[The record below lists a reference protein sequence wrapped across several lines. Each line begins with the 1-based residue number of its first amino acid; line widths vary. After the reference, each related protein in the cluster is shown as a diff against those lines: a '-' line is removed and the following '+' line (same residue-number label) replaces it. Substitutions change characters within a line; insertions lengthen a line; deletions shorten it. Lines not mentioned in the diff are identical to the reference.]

1 MRTFILSIASLLV
14 FTGLFGA
21 SHEIQQSPLLPDL
34 FVVAKVQTFFQ
45 TDTNTVVLDT
55 PNPFEFEAF
64 YDESLSE
71 SVTSVNLHTGA
82 GDPIVPLTR
91 FMDVNE
97 TFFEWELPQ
106 EFTNDF
112 ATIEALDA
120 AFPNTTYQLQIT
132 SSLTDNN
139 LVIVPLNFGSTDNY
153 FVVPQLSNLNNA
165 FFFDGVLKF
174 NFNQDFTFNW
184 NTDIGFVNG
193 TDRLFLFTE
202 EHVTNGNFFEV
213 FDFETDVY
221 QSSFLLPGGTLDPL
235 KTYESELIFARV
247 VDLDVDSIDGHAG
260 AAAFATITSIELMHV
275 PEPGTYSLIFGLAAL
290 GFVLLRR
297 RRS

>member
-14 FTGLFGA
+14 FTGLA
-21 SHEIQQSPLLPDL
+21 QAQIQEPPLLPDL
-34 FVVAKVQTFFQ
+34 FGVAKTQDFFQ
-45 TDTNTVVLDT
+45 TDTNSVFPETFDEFGGS
-55 PNPFEFEAF
+55 PFEFEAF
-64 YDESLSE
+64 YDESLGE
-71 SVTSVNLHTGA
+71 TVTSVNLHTGA
-82 GDPIVPLTR
+82 GDPISPLTR
-91 FMDVNE
+91 FIDLNE
-97 TFFEWELPQ
+97 TVGDWELTLIPHH
-106 EFTNDF
+106 F
-112 ATIEALDA
+112 ATKAELDA

-132 SSLTDNN
+132 SSLTNDS

-153 FVVPQLSNLNNA
+153 FDVPQLSNTG
-165 FFFDGVLKF
+165 FVDGVLKF

-202 EHVTNGNFFEV
+202 EHVTNGNFFDV

-221 QSSFLLPGGTLDPL
+221 QSSFFLPGGTLDPL

-275 PEPGTYSLIFGLAAL
+275 PEPGTYGLIFGLAAL
-290 GFVLLRR
+290 GFVILRR

>member
-1 MRTFILSIASLLV
+1 MRTFILLIASLLAYC
-14 FTGLFGA
+14 GLFSA
-21 SHEIQQSPLLPDL
+21 SHEIQQSPLLPEL
-34 FVVAKVQTFFQ
+34 FIVAKAQDFFQ

-55 PNPFEFEAF
+55 PNPFEFDAF
-64 YDESLSE
+64 YDELSGE
-71 SVTSVNLHTGA
+71 TVTSVNLHTGA
-82 GDPIVPLTR
+82 GDPISPLTR
-91 FMDVNE
+91 FIDLNE
-97 TFFEWELPQ
+97 TVGDWELTLIPHH
-106 EFTNDF
+106 F
-112 ATIEALDA
+112 ATKAELDA
-120 AFPNTTYQLQIT
+120 AFPNTTYQMQIT
-132 SSLTDNN
+132 SSLTNDS

-153 FVVPQLSNLNNA
+153 FDVPQLSNTG
-165 FFFDGVLKF
+165 FVDGVLKF

-193 TDRLFLFTE
+193 TDRLFIFTE

-247 VDLDVDSIDGHAG
+247 VDIDTSISGHTG
-260 AAAFATITSIELMHV
+260 VAAFATITSIELMHV

-290 GFVLLRR
+290 GFVVLRR

>member
-1 MRTFILSIASLLV
+1 MRTFILSLASLLV

-21 SHEIQQSPLLPDL
+21 AHEIQQSPLLPDL
-34 FVVAKVQTFFQ
+34 FVVAKVQDFVQ
-45 TDTNTVVLDT
+45 TDTNTVVLDSVD
-55 PNPFEFEAF
+55 PFEFEAF
-64 YDESLSE
+64 YDESLGE
-71 SVTSVNLHTGA
+71 TVTSVNLHTGA

-91 FMDVNE
+91 FIGE
-97 TFFEWELPQ
+97 TEVVGDWDIPQ
-106 EFTNDF
+106 EFPHHF
-112 ATIEALDA
+112 ATKAEMDA

-132 SSLTDNN
+132 SSLTNDS

-153 FVVPQLSNLNNA
+153 FVAPQLSNTG
-165 FFFDGVLKF
+165 FVDGVLKF

-193 TDRLFLFTE
+193 TDRLFIFTE
-202 EHVTNGNFFEV
+202 GPLMDGNFFDV

-221 QSSFLLPGGTLDPL
+221 QNSFFLPAGTLDPL
-235 KTYESELIFARV
+235 KTYESELLFARV

-260 AAAFATITSIELMHV
+260 AAAFATVTFLELMHV

-290 GFVLLRR
+290 GFVILRR
-297 RRS
+297 RQSK